1 MSSKGPKNKLNKKE
15 NNQKHPK
22 SDLSMSDRNSEIQE
36 DEKSVSLSEKIH
48 QNSRENIKNVLELA
62 DKLKKKEGFN
72 KYISENKKIKEIYQ
86 SEDKMNEAINGES
99 TWKLNNDLF
108 EERAMKIL
116 SDVYGLKEY
125 NMYPYFD
132 VGYSKTKK
140 SNVIKIYFNKINV
153 SSEAQNND
161 KGEKDD
167 FSLLFLADMDTYMF
181 KYEDYP
187 FIIQKYREDSYTLTV
202 STSDFQ
208 NTVDFEFKKRDKIS
222 TVSFIL
228 AEISDELMEIKND
241 IKRLKNEK
249 DSLNS
254 NEQKEEYKNKLKSYE
269 KILLLAE
276 KKYSKESIEHELNK
290 KKIDLDIFEEKI
302 NLNIIKRENVQEQ
315 LKQLK
320 DNIAEYSKFLKRI
333 TITLEK
339 KDREFDGFFFSSKT
353 ISLENSIGDK
363 LEIPEK
369 SPIIV
374 ETKNIIKYK
383 TIIEN
388 IRSKKQLMSTL
399 GFDTEK
405 FYFIGILRGI
415 DVNQEKKD
423 KLNKSIFKDLNM
435 KNMIIIYSENM
446 NFLGQPLREFSTII
460 NNEKNLDKKN
470 LDELN
475 EKSISDMII
484 IQLKKEINEGFT
496 NVKNEMDRFK
506 KEMKNEMDGFKKEIK
521 NEMDGFKKEIKTEM
535 DGFKKEIKT
544 EISQIKED
552 IGNINQEM
560 SNIKTD
566 INDLKNKANS
576 GNN

>member
-1 MSSKGPKNKLNKKE
+1 
-15 NNQKHPK
+15 
-22 SDLSMSDRNSEIQE
+22 MSDRNSEIQKE
-36 DEKSVSLSEKIH
+36 EKSVSFSEKIH
-48 QNSRENIKNVLELA
+48 KNSRENIKNVLELA
-62 DKLKKKEGFN
+62 DKLKDKEGVN
-72 KYISENKKIKEIYQ
+72 KFINENKKIKEIYQ
-86 SEDKMNEAINGES
+86 SEEKMNEILNGES

-108 EERAMKIL
+108 EERTIKIL

-140 SNVIKIYFNKINV
+140 SNVIKLYFNKINV
-153 SSEAQNND
+153 STEDQNND
-161 KGEKDD
+161 KEEKDD
-167 FSLLFLADMDTYMF
+167 FSLIFLADMDTYMF

-187 FIIQKYREDSYTLTV
+187 FIIQKYKEDFYTLTV

-208 NTVDFEFKKRDKIS
+208 NSVDFEFKKGDKIS

-228 AEISDELMEIKND
+228 AEINDELMEVKND

-254 NEQKEEYKNKLKSYE
+254 NEQKEEYKNKLKSHE
-269 KILLLAE
+269 KILLLAQ
-276 KKYSKESIEHELNK
+276 KKYSKESIEQELNK

-302 NLNIIKRENVQEQ
+302 KLNKIKRENVQEQ
-315 LKQLK
+315 IKKLE

-333 TITLEK
+333 TITIEK
-339 KDREFDGFFFSSKT
+339 KDREFDGLFFSSKK

-374 ETKNIIKYK
+374 EVKNIIKYK
-383 TIIEN
+383 AIIEN
-388 IRSKKQLMSTL
+388 IRSKKQLMSSL
-399 GFDTEK
+399 GFDTKK

-423 KLNKSIFKDLNM
+423 KLNKSIFKDLYM

-470 LDELN
+470 LDESN
-475 EKSISDMII
+475 DKSISDMII
-484 IQLKKEINEGFT
+484 IQLKKEINKGFA

-506 KEMKNEMDGFKKEIK
+506 KEMKNEMDGFKKEMK
-521 NEMDGFKKEIKTEM
+521 NEMAGFKKEMKN
-535 DGFKKEIKT
+535 EIN
-544 EISQIKED
+544 QIKED

-566 INDLKNKANS
+566 INELKNKANS